1 VLKHARTPQV
11 TTKMPTK
18 KPASK
23 DRGTPAHKEMYKGH
37 IVTEKNFEPKYA
49 YSALMVL
56 GSLAI
61 MVLYAETM
69 LVPALPTIKKEFN
82 IEYTWVAWILSI
94 YLLVGVVATPIL
106 GKLGDI
112 YGKKKVLLGAISIYA
127 IGASL
132 AGFSQNF
139 WQLILFRA
147 LQGFGIA
154 MFPLAFGIA
163 REAFPREK
171 TPMAQGII
179 SAMFGVGSTLGL
191 VVGAWITEHYGWQT
205 TYHTIIP
212 IVIFLLVAIVLW
224 VRESEIRLKSKL
236 DVWGTLTMAI
246 GLVFFVVAMTEGT
259 NWGWLS
265 VRTLGMIVFSII
277 MFILFGWIE
286 TKVSDP
292 FIEMHLMKKRNIW
305 VTNVVIFIVG
315 FQMFMVYQS
324 IAALVMSPK
333 PIGFSATITDAGL
346 IQLPSALIQLV
357 LAPLIGVI
365 IIKVGMK
372 RPMIAGM
379 FVLALGYLYMY
390 YIFNHEEMYNQLNVM
405 IGISIIAIGM
415 VAGMVGT
422 INMVLASTPR
432 EYTGISTGM
441 NSLFRMTG
449 GVIGPVLAGVLM
461 TDYTTSIIV
470 DPVHHIS
477 ISIPSMM
484 AYKYIVLI
492 AAFAAIL
499 SAIIMFATKDIFLE
513 KGKKDG
519 PAQKSAKGQSEE

>member
-1 VLKHARTPQV
+1 
-11 TTKMPTK
+11 MPSK
-18 KPASK
+18 KQSPKQKGVPSHK
-23 DRGTPAHKEMYKGH
+23 DIYKGH
-37 IVTEKNFEPKYA
+37 IVTAENFEPKYA

-112 YGKKKVLLGAISIYA
+112 YGKKKVLLGAISI
-127 IGASL
+127 GASL

-139 WQLILFRA
+139 WQLIVFRG

-171 TPMAQGII
+171 TPMAQGLI

-212 IVIFLLVAIVLW
+212 IVIFLVLAIYLW
-224 VRESEIRLKSKL
+224 VKESEIRLKSKI
-236 DVWGTLTMAI
+236 DVYGTLTMAV
-246 GLVFFVVAMTEGT
+246 GLVFFVVAMTEGS

-265 VRTLGMIVFSII
+265 ARTLGMLIFSII

-305 VTNVVIFIVG
+305 VTNIVIFIIG
-315 FQMFMVYQS
+315 FQMFLVYQS

-333 PIGFSATITDAGL
+333 PIGFNASITDAGL

-379 FVLALGYLYMY
+379 FVLALGYLYLY
-390 YIFNHEEMYNQLNVM
+390 YIFNHEEMYNQLNLMV
-405 IGISIIAIGM
+405 GISIIAIGM

-461 TDYTTSIIV
+461 TEYTTSIIV

-484 AYKYIVLI
+484 AYEYIVLI
-492 AAFAAIL
+492 AAAAAIL
-499 SAIIMFATKDIFLE
+499 SAIVMFATNDIFLE

-519 PAQKSAKGQSEE
+519 PAQKSSKGQAEE